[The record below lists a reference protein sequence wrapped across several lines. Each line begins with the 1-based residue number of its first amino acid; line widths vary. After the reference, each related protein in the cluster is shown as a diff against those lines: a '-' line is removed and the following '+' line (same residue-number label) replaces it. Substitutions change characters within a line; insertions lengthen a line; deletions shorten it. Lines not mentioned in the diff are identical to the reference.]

1 MSQSNIK
8 ASSKHGWLLKL
19 LKWLGVLVFWVGVWF
34 ALALKTNNAFLFP
47 SPTEVLSVLGEL
59 VLTAEFW
66 SISMASLCR
75 VFLGVALSVLIG
87 VALAIAISYSVV
99 LNALASPMLTVIK
112 STPVAS
118 FIILVCIWMDTSFL
132 PVFITSLIVIPIVCS
147 NISQGISSVD
157 KSLLEVAKIYKFSLP
172 KKIYRLYIPS
182 LAPYFLAAC
191 KSSLGM
197 AWKAGIAAEVLAPPK
212 NAIGSQLYFAKTY
225 YETSTMFAWTLVII
239 LLSMIFE
246 KLLVG
251 LIELIGK
258 RLHVMPKG
266 GDTNAQG

>member
-1 MSQSNIK
+1 MRI
-8 ASSKHGWLLKL
+8 

-47 SPTEVLSVLGEL
+47 SPAEVLSLLGEL

-75 VFLGVALSVLIG
+75 VFLGVALSFLIG
-87 VALAIAISYSVV
+87 VIIAIAISYSKI

-118 FIILVCIWMDTSFL
+118 FIILACIWMDTSFL

-157 KSLLEVAKIYKFSLP
+157 KNLGEVAKIYKFSLP

-225 YETSTMFAWTLVII
+225 YETSAMFAWTLVII

-251 LIELIGK
+251 LIEMIGRK
-258 RLHVMPKG
+258 LHVMPKG
-266 GDTNAQG
+266 GDTNAEG